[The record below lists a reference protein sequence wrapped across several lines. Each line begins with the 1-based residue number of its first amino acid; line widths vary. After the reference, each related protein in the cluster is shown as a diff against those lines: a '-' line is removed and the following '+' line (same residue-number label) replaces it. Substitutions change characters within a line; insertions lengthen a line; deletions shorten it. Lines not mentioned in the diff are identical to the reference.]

1 MNGATTEAEDHSVY
15 LPSAHPT
22 DQIDP
27 IEGTSSENNDS
38 PIDESSNDSTTSSLS
53 VLKPT
58 DPVKCDTCSVLATLS
73 FFKQRQPA
81 SGGKTEDIFKSYCSN
96 CKTFFGMSSKK
107 VRGVFSFVNED
118 GRILSNSERLEFL
131 RSQKRARSASRSNSV
146 CQVPEKGS
154 GVSNSDT
161 STNGN
166 SDEKDEEIAKED
178 DEGID
183 EDDGDEETPEQ
194 KTTIPKKKP
203 KNAFGG
209 KSKKNNWGTR
219 KKSKAKVSQVQ
230 STSSEKISKK
240 DQENA
245 RPRETKL
252 RNTPTVTPIDKKR
265 GRPIKISPRAATIS
279 SVSTKPTHTSEFFK
293 SSPIT
298 SHVSKTAETCCQTD
312 TDLLLK
318 STYLK
323 ECFNTT
329 VRDALGE
336 PVAAR
341 LNDMPMVLK
350 KKFLLMIRTISE
362 QEKRILKY
370 EENEEKSLLA
380 VKTLKDFGRS
390 TRLEFS
396 DSFRNIRADL
406 VERKEE
412 FKAHEAEVVAVIKSQ
427 TRTYEAYKQQM
438 QKNAEDQ
445 KLEYSALLAK
455 VEFLQQ
461 ELTYE
466 KDRAEFYLRARDV
479 CKKEQNKAIEQAETA
494 VKNLNDRLFL
504 ADNETCTRC
513 KTVEKIRKKMTMEV
527 AEMTEKCARANQ
539 ERNDAVERA
548 ALFESAAQKLG
559 KDCDSIKYER
569 DSWKAYAERYKKD
582 VIKLTHTLKEKD
594 KELLDKIAE
603 IAATPKSITTPRS
616 VACTPND
623 PERVSPP
630 EDGEIVDTPPHSSP
644 QATLNPAPKAVAK
657 PLIQQIVEKKAPPQI
672 ASGFESWIPKEK
684 LNAPAPSIPKSVS
697 AFGVPLKPPNAES
710 ERPKVAPSSQPNPWE
725 KLAKSTSAAASNSL
739 SEALSKVQ
747 ADNFSGGGS
756 TPSYS
761 KSYLEEMNRVM
772 STRKRVVEEAAEV
785 QKKPNPA
792 PSGVTATPPKKA
804 KTSNSVPPN
813 KMVSAASTPSSS
825 STPGPASTSV
835 GRFTNLK
842 KIPKLSEKPPQAEF
856 APALGLS
863 QKSDESGEIPGLGME
878 KLDDSVKEK
887 EKEEM
892 MKKIKPAESTTPTV
906 KASPAQNP
914 NKPNTPAQKQNK
926 FNGSPN
932 KKPNMRPVNRPG
944 NSQAPP
950 WQRSRQPSPPPSN
963 QSPWR
968 QQPQQQYGIQSNQN
982 RGFQMDLGMDRP
994 WSDSPSGPSG
1004 SRSNNSFSDLP
1015 WHRAQDTPF
1024 GKVPIQDN
1032 FAMSGPRPMPP
1043 RPMPPQQS
1051 PFFNNAPGNGF
1062 YPPQP
1067 RDFSPPQPPQQSR
1080 MFPPSQPPFGYAG
1093 PPNQGRGNP
1102 RSFYG

>member
-1 MNGATTEAEDHSVY
+1 MEEYCPIVKDLNSFVLRKEPDPLHAQIVY
-15 LPSAHPT
+15 
-22 DQIDP
+22 
-27 IEGTSSENNDS
+27 
-38 PIDESSNDSTTSSLS
+38 
-53 VLKPT
+53 
-58 DPVKCDTCSVLATLS
+58 VKYL
-73 FFKQRQPA
+73 
-81 SGGKTEDIFKSYCSN
+81 
-96 CKTFFGMSSKK
+96 KK
-107 VRGVFSFVNED
+107 VREFP
-118 GRILSNSERLEFL
+118 ILTRRLMGIRMRRTKKL
-131 RSQKRARSASRSNSV
+131 LKKMMKASMRMMVMRKHLNKKPPSQKRNPKMRLVENQR
-146 CQVPEKGS
+146 
-154 GVSNSDT
+154 
-161 STNGN
+161 
-166 SDEKDEEIAKED
+166 
-178 DEGID
+178 
-183 EDDGDEETPEQ
+183 
-194 KTTIPKKKP
+194 KTIGELGRRAKP
-203 KNAFGG
+203 KSLKFSPRVPR
-209 KSKKNNWGTR
+209 KSVKRTKKML
-219 KKSKAKVSQVQ
+219 V
-230 STSSEKISKK
+230 STSFRILLPNILFSG
-240 DQENA
+240 
-245 RPRETKL
+245 PRETKL

-582 VIKLTHTLKEKD
+582 VIKLTHTLKGYYFSNY
-594 KELLDKIAE
+594 LNFKIFNFQKR
-603 IAATPKSITTPRS
+603 IKSCWT
-616 VACTPND
+616 
-623 PERVSPP
+623 
-630 EDGEIVDTPPHSSP
+630 
-644 QATLNPAPKAVAK
+644 
-657 PLIQQIVEKKAPPQI
+657 
-672 ASGFESWIPKEK
+672 
-684 LNAPAPSIPKSVS
+684 KS
-697 AFGVPLKPPNAES
+697 LKS
-710 ERPKVAPSSQPNPWE
+710 LQRLKV
-725 KLAKSTSAAASNSL
+725 
-739 SEALSKVQ
+739 
-747 ADNFSGGGS
+747 
-756 TPSYS
+756 
-761 KSYLEEMNRVM
+761 
-772 STRKRVVEEAAEV
+772 
-785 QKKPNPA
+785 
-792 PSGVTATPPKKA
+792 
-804 KTSNSVPPN
+804 
-813 KMVSAASTPSSS
+813 
-825 STPGPASTSV
+825 
-835 GRFTNLK
+835 
-842 KIPKLSEKPPQAEF
+842 
-856 APALGLS
+856 
-863 QKSDESGEIPGLGME
+863 
-878 KLDDSVKEK
+878 
-887 EKEEM
+887 
-892 MKKIKPAESTTPTV
+892 
-906 KASPAQNP
+906 
-914 NKPNTPAQKQNK
+914 
-926 FNGSPN
+926 
-932 KKPNMRPVNRPG
+932 
-944 NSQAPP
+944 
-950 WQRSRQPSPPPSN
+950 
-963 QSPWR
+963 
-968 QQPQQQYGIQSNQN
+968 
-982 RGFQMDLGMDRP
+982 
-994 WSDSPSGPSG
+994 
-1004 SRSNNSFSDLP
+1004 
-1015 WHRAQDTPF
+1015 
-1024 GKVPIQDN
+1024 
-1032 FAMSGPRPMPP
+1032 
-1043 RPMPPQQS
+1043 
-1051 PFFNNAPGNGF
+1051 
-1062 YPPQP
+1062 
-1067 RDFSPPQPPQQSR
+1067 
-1080 MFPPSQPPFGYAG
+1080 
-1093 PPNQGRGNP
+1093 
-1102 RSFYG
+1102 